1 MDGFKKF
8 MRKIGAY
15 AWQFFKRSFPASMM
29 YFCMGT
35 ALVMVT
41 MKKGNVEWN
50 NTKLIWTIVFSLLG
64 VGYNALAMWGIGGGH
79 YDMLVTGNVR
89 RMSMSEI
96 DGGYKMSSHKYV
108 QEYRP
113 WKGFV
118 IGAYYA
124 VFVVFFGILFGANQ
138 AKIDA
143 GGPGGFIGAMLLVCF
158 LTSGCSFL
166 PFYFLNQ
173 SGHAISYYWTSLLGL
188 IPIVVSGVFYII
200 GAYSRRNKKVREQMI
215 ADKAAQAEAQKVK
228 KINYGGLPGTKPKKH
243 K

>member
-1 MDGFKKF
+1 MNEFRKF

-15 AWQFFKRSFPASMM
+15 AWQFFKSSFPASMM
-29 YFCMGT
+29 YCCMGT
-35 ALVMVT
+35 VLVMVT
-41 MKKGNVEWN
+41 MKKGNLDWN
-50 NTKLIWTIVFSLLG
+50 NNKLIWTIVFSLLA
-64 VGYNALAMWGIGGGH
+64 VGYNALVMWGIGGSQ

-96 DGGYKMSSHKYV
+96 AGGYKMSSHKIV

-118 IGAYYA
+118 IGAYYG
-124 VFVVFFGILFGANQ
+124 VFILFFGILFGANQ

-143 GGPGGFIGAMLLVCF
+143 GAPGGFLGVMLFICF
-158 LTSGCSFL
+158 LTAGCSFL

-173 SGHAISYYWTSLLGL
+173 SGYFSYYWTSLFAL
-188 IPIVVSGVFYII
+188 IPIAVSGAFYII
-200 GAYSRRNKKVREQMI
+200 GAYARRNKKIREQLI
-215 ADKAAQAEAQKVK
+215 ADRAAQAEAQKVK
-228 KINYGGLPGTKPKKH
+228 KINYGGLPGTKPKKR

>member
-1 MDGFKKF
+1 MNGFKRF

-15 AWQFFKRSFPASMM
+15 VWQFFKSAFPLFLM
-29 YFCMGT
+29 YCCMGT
-35 ALVMVT
+35 ALAMVVMR
-41 MKKGNVEWN
+41 NDSLQWN
-50 NTKLIWTIVFSLLG
+50 TTKLVWTIVFSLLG
-64 VGYNALAMWGIGGGH
+64 IGYNALAICGIGGSQ

-96 DGGYKMSSHKYV
+96 DGGYKMSSHKIV

-124 VFVVFFGILFGANQ
+124 VFIVFFGILFGANQ

-143 GGPGGFIGAMLLVCF
+143 GKPGGFLAAMLLICF
-158 LTSGCSFL
+158 LTSGCSFV
-166 PFYFLNQ
+166 PFYLLNQ
-173 SGHAISYYWTSLLGL
+173 SGRAISYYWTSLFGL
-188 IPIVVSGVFYII
+188 IPIVVSGAFYMI
-200 GAYSRRNKKVREQMI
+200 GAYARRNKKLREQMI
-215 ADKAAQAEAQKVK
+215 ADRAAQAEAEKVK
-228 KINYGGLPGTKPKKH
+228 KINYGGLPGTKPKKR

>member
-1 MDGFKKF
+1 MNGFKKC

-15 AWQFFKRSFPASMM
+15 WWQFFKSSFPAAMM
-29 YFCMGT
+29 YCCMGT
-35 ALVMVT
+35 ALVMVAMRNGSVT
-41 MKKGNVEWN
+41 WS

-64 VGYNALAMWGIGGGH
+64 IGYNMLAMWGIGGAH
-79 YDMLVTGNVR
+79 YDMLVTGNIR

-96 DGGYKMSSHKYV
+96 EGGYRMSSHKIV

-118 IGAYYA
+118 IGAYYGIIIL
-124 VFVVFFGILFGANQ
+124 FFGILFGANQ

-143 GGPGGFIGAMLLVCF
+143 GGPGGFLGAMMLVCF
-158 LTSGCSFL
+158 LISGCSFL

-173 SGHAISYYWTSLLGL
+173 SGHVFSYYWTSLFALV
-188 IPIVVSGVFYII
+188 PVVVSGVFYII
-200 GAYSRRNKKVREQMI
+200 GAYSRRNKKIREQLI
-215 ADKAAQAEAQKVK
+215 ADRAAQAEAQKVK
-228 KINYGGLPGTKPKKH
+228 KINYGGLPGTKPKKR